1 MAEETDGNIAAEL
14 SGTQKS
20 AILMMLLGEDEAAA
34 VLQNLSPREVQHLGT
49 AMYSVTGVDQN
60 TVNAVLD
67 EFLET
72 IKKQTGLGLG
82 AGQYIENVLTKALGE
97 DKAQSVLGRIT
108 PASSESQIDIL
119 DWMDAR
125 AISELI
131 IDEHPQIKAL
141 IISYLEFGLAAD
153 VLTLLPSEIQP
164 DIVRRIATLETVE
177 PGAIKELERVM
188 KAKFAANT
196 SLRASQI
203 GGVKAAAK
211 IMNFTKTDM
220 ENRILNAIK
229 KEDRDLMAE
238 IQDNMFVFE
247 NLGGSDDRSLQTLL
261 RSVDQDV
268 LVVAM
273 KGADAQLQEKLLSCM
288 STRAAANL
296 RDEMEALG
304 PVRLTEV
311 QEAQKQIINVARK
324 LSDDGTIVLA
334 GRGGEEMV

>member
-1 MAEETDGNIAAEL
+1 
-14 SGTQKS
+14 
-20 AILMMLLGEDEAAA
+20 
-34 VLQNLSPREVQHLGT
+34 
-49 AMYSVTGVDQN
+49 
-60 TVNAVLD
+60 
-67 EFLET
+67 
-72 IKKQTGLGLG
+72 
-82 AGQYIENVLTKALGE
+82 
-97 DKAQSVLGRIT
+97 
-108 PASSESQIDIL
+108 
-119 DWMDAR
+119 MDAR

-131 IDEHPQIKAL
+131 IDEHPQINSL

-153 VLTLLPSEIQP
+153 VLTLLPDELQA

-220 ENRILNAIK
+220 ESRILTAIK

-273 KGADAQLQEKLLSCM
+273 KGADAQLQEKLLGCM
-288 STRAAANL
+288 STRAAAN
-296 RDEMEALG
+296 
-304 PVRLTEV
+304 
-311 QEAQKQIINVARK
+311 I
-324 LSDDGTIVLA
+324 LSLIHI
-334 GRGGEEMV
+334 

>member
-1 MAEETDGNIAAEL
+1 MAEDAGIQI
-14 SGTQKS
+14 SGTEKA

-34 VLQNLSPREVQHLGT
+34 VIQNLTPREVQHLGI
-49 AMYSVTGVDQN
+49 AMYNVGGVDQE

-67 EFLET
+67 EFLDT

-82 AGQYIENVLTKALGE
+82 AGKYIENVLTKALGD

-108 PASSESQIDIL
+108 PSSSESQIDIL

-125 AISELI
+125 SISELI

-153 VLTLLPSEIQP
+153 VLTLLPDEIQP
-164 DIVRRIATLETVE
+164 DIVRRIATIESVE

-220 ENRILNAIK
+220 ETRILNEIK
-229 KEDRDLMAE
+229 KRDRDLMIE

-268 LVVAM
+268 LVLAM
-273 KGADAQLQEKLLSCM
+273 KGADQALQDKLLGCM
-288 STRAAANL
+288 STRAAANI

>member
-1 MAEETDGNIAAEL
+1 MAEETDDNIAAEL

-108 PASSESQIDIL
+108 PSSSESQIDIL

-273 KGADAQLQEKLLSCM
+273 KGADAQLKEKLLSCM